1 MARRRHLNGEAAVV
15 AAAVAAAAA
24 GAAAVEVTALVT
36 AIRYVPMRGSV
47 AAASL
52 SPERATLP
60 AVVMTWRWY
69 PSGLL
74 ARRY

>member
-1 MARRRHLNGEAAVV
+1 MARRRHLNGEAAAAAVV
-15 AAAVAAAAA
+15 AAAAV
-24 GAAAVEVTALVT
+24 AAAVEVTALVP

-60 AVVMTWRWY
+60 LPAVVMTWRWY